1 MTVLR
6 FAYNPTRLDA
16 RNPRLIE
23 EWLELVKAGQQ
34 LAVNAMVD
42 MMADLHQNGHKSR
55 FIKSLKGLPLLELKT
70 TSRGG
75 EKGGARIYFFFT
87 EGEAV
92 ICNCEVKKD
101 DEASETVLNEALA
114 MLNAYSNGQTIWKG

>member
-6 FAYNPTRLDA
+6 LAYNPTRLDA
-16 RNPRLIE
+16 KNSRIIE
-23 EWLELVKAGQQ
+23 QWLELAKAGQQ
-34 LAVNAMVD
+34 PAVNTMVE
-42 MMADLHQNGHKSR
+42 MVTDLYQNGHKSR

-75 EKGGARIYFFFT
+75 EKGGARVYFFFA
-87 EGEAV
+87 EGKVV

-114 MLNAYSNGQTIWKG
+114 MLKAYSNGQTIWKE

>member
-6 FAYNPTRLDA
+6 LAYNPTRLDA
-16 RNPRLIE
+16 KNSRIIE
-23 EWLELVKAGQQ
+23 NWLELVKARQQ
-34 LAVNAMVD
+34 LAVNAMVE
-42 MMADLHQNGHKSR
+42 MVTDLHQNGYKSR

-75 EKGGARIYFFFT
+75 EKGGSRIYFFFT
-87 EGEAV
+87 EGEAF

-101 DEASETVLNEALA
+101 DEASETVLGEALA
-114 MLNAYSNGQTIWKG
+114 MLKAYSNGQTIWKG

>member
-6 FAYNPTRLDA
+6 PAYNPDRLDA
-16 RNPRLIE
+16 RSPRIIE
-23 EWLELVKAGQQ
+23 DWLELVKAGQQ
-34 LAVNAMVD
+34 LAVNAMVE

-75 EKGGARIYFFFT
+75 EKGGSRIYFFFA
-87 EGEAV
+87 ESAAV

-101 DEASETVLNEALA
+101 DEASETVLDEALA
-114 MLNAYSNGQTIWKG
+114 MLKAYGNGQTIWKG

>member
-6 FAYNPTRLDA
+6 LAYNPTHLDA
-16 RNPRLIE
+16 RNPRIIE
-23 EWLELVKAGQQ
+23 EWLELIKAGQQ
-34 LAVNAMVD
+34 LAVNAMVE
-42 MMADLHQNGHKSR
+42 MMADLHQNGHTSR

-75 EKGGARIYFFFT
+75 EKGGARIYFFFA
-87 EGEAV
+87 EGEAI

-101 DEASETVLNEALA
+101 NEASETVLDEALA
-114 MLNAYSNGQTIWKG
+114 MLKAYGNGQMVWKG

>member
-1 MTVLR
+1 MTVLHL
-6 FAYNPTRLDA
+6 AYNPTRLDA
-16 RNPRLIE
+16 KNSRIIE
-23 EWLELVKAGQQ
+23 QWLELAKVGQQ
-34 LAVNAMVD
+34 PAVNAMVE
-42 MMADLHQNGHKSR
+42 MVADLYQNGHKSR

-70 TSRGG
+70 TTRGG
-75 EKGGARIYFFFT
+75 EKGGARVYFFFA

-114 MLNAYSNGQTIWKG
+114 MLKAYSNGQTIWKE